1 MLKLW
6 ISHHCQSYRQVRK
19 RVIYHIIVALLY
31 LEKAFFAFRAALDIQ
46 KSLDAPLHQM
56 KALVKKWSLKF
67 HERHYL
73 VILVRSNNINV
84 MK

>member
-1 MLKLW
+1 MLYNAV
-6 ISHHCQSYRQVRK
+6 QMQFPFY
-19 RVIYHIIVALLY
+19 
-31 LEKAFFAFRAALDIQ
+31 FRAALDIQ

-73 VILVRSNNINV
+73 VILVSLKTTESKPLIQLHHL
-84 MK
+84 